1 MKEIIDELNEKGE
14 VIGVI
19 DKDVAHREGRLHR
32 SIHLWLINDE
42 GEILLQRR
50 CADKKLY
57 PNTWDISVGG
67 HVSAK
72 ESSIDALFRE
82 TKEELGVDLE
92 LENVEFFGTIH
103 ERLRYDDIDSN
114 ELVDVFIARQN
125 IKKEDIIIQK
135 EEVSDISFV
144 SIEEMFRLMD
154 SEELLPHN
162 EEYKRMIDYLVKLK
176 LSLTLRR
183 ISDYPKTGINFK
195 DVTTILKD
203 PFAYHL
209 AIDFLASQIPEDV
222 DVIVGPEARGI
233 MFAAPVAY
241 KLNKGYVPVRKPNK
255 LPGET
260 IAQEYDLEYGTDT
273 LEIHKDAIKPGQNV
287 AIIDDLMATGGTM
300 EAIIKLVERLGGNV
314 IKVAC
319 LIDLPELGGA
329 KRISNYDY
337 GYLLSESESQKKDKK
352 KIYTK

>member
-14 VIGVI
+14 VIGAI

-32 SIHLWLINDE
+32 SIHLWIINDE

-50 CADKKLY
+50 CGDKKLY
-57 PNTWDISVGG
+57 PNTWDVSVGG
-67 HVSAK
+67 HVSTK
-72 ESSIDALFRE
+72 ENSVDALFRE
-82 TKEELGVDLE
+82 TKEELGVDLD
-92 LENVEFFGTIH
+92 LENVEYFGTVH
-103 ERLRYDDIDSN
+103 ERLRYEDVDSN

-125 IKKEDIIIQK
+125 IKKEDITLQK
-135 EEVSDISFV
+135 EEVSDVCWV
-144 SIEEMFRLMD
+144 SIEEIFRLMD
-154 SEELLPHN
+154 SDQLLPHN
-162 EEYKRMIDYLVKLK
+162 EEYKKMINHLVKLK
-176 LSLTLRR
+176 ISLTLRR
-183 ISDYPKTGINFK
+183 ISDYPKPGINFK

-209 AIDFLASQIPEDV
+209 AIDYLASQTPQDV
-222 DVIVGPEARGI
+222 DIIVGPEARGI
-233 MFAAPVAY
+233 MFATPVAY

-255 LPGET
+255 LPAET
-260 IAQEYDLEYGTDT
+260 IQQEYELEYGTDI

-314 IKVAC
+314 IKVLC

-337 GYLLSESESQKKDKK
+337 SYLLSESEELEKDKK

>member
-14 VIGVI
+14 VIGTI
-19 DKDVAHREGRLHR
+19 DKDIAHREGRLHR
-32 SIHLWLINDE
+32 SIHLWIINDE

-57 PNTWDISVGG
+57 PNTWDVSVGG
-67 HVSAK
+67 HVGTK
-72 ESSIDALFRE
+72 ENSVDAVFRE
-82 TKEELGVDLE
+82 AKEELGVDLDI
-92 LENVEFFGTIH
+92 ENVEYFGTVP
-103 ERLRYDDIDSN
+103 ERLKYDDIDSN

-125 IKKEDIIIQK
+125 IKREDIVLQK
-135 EEVSDISFV
+135 EEVSDVCFV
-144 SIEEMFRLMD
+144 SIEELFNLMGSD
-154 SEELLPHN
+154 ELLPHN
-162 EEYKRMIDYLVKLK
+162 EEYKQMIDYLVKLK
-176 LSLTLRR
+176 ISLTLRR
-183 ISDYPKTGINFK
+183 ISDYPKPGINFK

-209 AIDFLASQIPEDV
+209 AIDYLASQTPEDV

-241 KLNKGYVPVRKPNK
+241 KLNKGYVPVRKPKK
-255 LPGET
+255 LPAET
-260 IAQEYDLEYGTDT
+260 IQQEYELEYGTDI

-300 EAIIKLVERLGGNV
+300 EAIIQLVERLGGNV
-314 IKVAC
+314 TKVLC

-337 GYLLSESESQKKDKK
+337 SYLLSESEELEKDKK